1 MREAPEAAGRAK
13 PSVPANSSSKL
24 STAPHA
30 FAHLKNS
37 SRHCEEYETLPCVVQ
52 VTVSIQSM
60 RQRNSKPS
68 QWVIGPKTLPECP
81 LPG

>member
-37 SRHCEEYETLPCVVQ
+37 SRHCEEGETLPCVV
-52 VTVSIQSM
+52 SIQSHCLDSVHETAE
-60 RQRNSKPS
+60 Q
-68 QWVIGPKTLPECP
+68 
-81 LPG
+81 